1 MKFLVINANEN
12 DGHKIVN
19 IVNSG
24 ALNQFCTSQLIG
36 KKFPWVSF
44 VIVDKETFLGEY
56 FPYKEE
62 YFFIALSR

>member
-19 IVNSG
+19 IVNSS
-24 ALNQFCTSQLIG
+24 ALNQFCTNRLIG
-36 KKFPWVSF
+36 EKFPWVSF
-44 VIVDKETFLGEY
+44 VIVDKETFLSEY

-62 YFFIALSR
+62 YFSIALSR